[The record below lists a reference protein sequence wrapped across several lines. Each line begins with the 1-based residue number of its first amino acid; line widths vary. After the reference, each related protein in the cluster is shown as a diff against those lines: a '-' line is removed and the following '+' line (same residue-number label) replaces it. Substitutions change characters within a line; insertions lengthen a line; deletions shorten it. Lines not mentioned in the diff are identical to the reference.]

1 MCDTFLT
8 TVLKTLWI
16 QNIIQSI
23 KIIRIIKIYCIY
35 DSITTNQELKMRGT
49 LKHVLSLIIIIVS
62 VISIGYLID
71 TIPYTHAM
79 FGSLDILIELFF
91 VFASLSIF
99 TMTWFAYSQNK
110 NDHTLFIGATFLII
124 GVFNLF
130 HVLSYPFMPDFITP
144 NSIAKATIFR
154 DVTQVITAPLFLISA
169 YLFKDTLRLLNRY
182 ILVIYAV
189 LLSILPFT
197 ASHYL
202 GFVLNEYPKMYYS
215 SGEPSTLRISLIV
228 LSILI
233 TFYASYLYGK
243 RLKANGEQNI
253 IELIYGF
260 NIIVISDLLIN
271 TFDFSGILLKGVGFY
286 FVYLALHQSYI
297 ELPYKKLI
305 IAEESLKVAKEEAD
319 HSNQVKSEFLSN
331 MSHELRT
338 PLNSII
344 GFSDLLRQK
353 MIGELNEKQE
363 HYIDNIIK
371 SSNHLLDLI
380 NDILDLSKVE
390 AGKFEMNFEKVSLAA
405 LMNDTLELIRATAT
419 KHNVVIKKEFDPEIG
434 FIEADKQKF
443 KQILFNLL
451 SNAVKFSKTNGGTI
465 TITTRKNGEMIE
477 FSVSDTGIGIKK
489 EDMAKLFNKFQQ
501 IGSGT
506 SGKYGGTGL
515 GLAISKQLVE
525 LQGGRIWVQS
535 KYGEGT
541 TFIFELPITTNKKVG
556 N

>member
-1 MCDTFLT
+1 
-8 TVLKTLWI
+8 
-16 QNIIQSI
+16 
-23 KIIRIIKIYCIY
+23 
-35 DSITTNQELKMRGT
+35 MRGT

-62 VISIGYLID
+62 VIFIGYLID
-71 TIPYTHAM
+71 TIPYTHAA

-110 NDHTLFIGATFLII
+110 NDHILFMGATFLII
-124 GVFNLF
+124 GVLDLF

-144 NSIAKATIFR
+144 NSIAKAMIFR
-154 DVTQVITAPLFLISA
+154 DVSQVITAPLFLISA

-182 ILVIYAV
+182 ILVICAV
-189 LLSILPFT
+189 LLFILPFST
-197 ASHYL
+197 TQYL
-202 GFVLNEYPKMYYS
+202 GFLMNEYPRMYS
-215 SGEPSTLRISLIV
+215 SGEPSLARISLV
-228 LSILI
+228 MASILV
-233 TFYASYLYGK
+233 TLYATYLYSK
-243 RLKANGEQNI
+243 RLKVTEEQDI
-253 IELIYGF
+253 IYLIYGF
-260 NIIVISDLLIN
+260 NIIVISDLFIN
-271 TFDFSGILLKGVGFY
+271 IFDFPGILLKGVGFY

-344 GFSDLLRQK
+344 GFSDLLKQK
-353 MIGELNEKQE
+353 MMGELNEKQE

-371 SSNHLLDLI
+371 SSKHLLDLI
-380 NDILDLSKVE
+380 NDILDLSKIE
-390 AGKFEMNFEKVSLAA
+390 AGKIEMTFETVSLSA

-419 KHNVVIKKEFDPEIG
+419 KNNVVIRKEFDPEIG
-434 FIEADKQKF
+434 LIEADKQKF

-451 SNAVKFSKTNGGTI
+451 SNAVKFSKTNGGII
-465 TITTRKNGEMIE
+465 TITTKKNGEMAEI
-477 FSVSDTGIGIKK
+477 SISDTGIGIKK
-489 EDMAKLFNKFQQ
+489 EDMDKLFNKFQQ
-501 IGSGT
+501 IDSGT
-506 SGKYGGTGL
+506 SRKYGGTGL

-541 TFIFELPITTNKKVG
+541 TFTFQLPLTIKKKVG

>member
-1 MCDTFLT
+1 
-8 TVLKTLWI
+8 
-16 QNIIQSI
+16 
-23 KIIRIIKIYCIY
+23 
-35 DSITTNQELKMRGT
+35 MRGT

-71 TIPYTHAM
+71 TIPYTHAT

-110 NDHTLFIGATFLII
+110 NDHTLFMGATFLII
-124 GVFNLF
+124 GVLDLF

-144 NSIAKATIFR
+144 NSFAKATIFR

-182 ILVIYAV
+182 ILVICAV

-197 ASHYL
+197 TTHYL
-202 GFVLNEYPKMYYS
+202 GFLLNEYPIMYYS
-215 SGEPSTLRISLIV
+215 SGEPSLARILLIMP
-228 LSILI
+228 SILI
-233 TFYASYLYGK
+233 TLYASYLYAK
-243 RLKANGEQNI
+243 RLKVTEEQDI
-253 IELIYGF
+253 IYLIYGF

-271 TFDFSGILLKGVGFY
+271 SFDFPGILLKGAGFY

-297 ELPYKKLI
+297 EMPYKKLVI
-305 IAEESLKVAKEEAD
+305 TEESLKVAKEEAD

-344 GFSDLLRQK
+344 GFSDLLKQK
-353 MIGELNEKQE
+353 MMGELNEKQE

-371 SSNHLLDLI
+371 SSKHLLDLI
-380 NDILDLSKVE
+380 NDILDLSKIE
-390 AGKFEMNFEKVSLAA
+390 AGKIEMTFENVFLSA

-419 KHNVVIKKEFDPEIG
+419 KQNVAIKKEFDPEIG

-465 TITTRKNGEMIE
+465 TITTKKNGDVVEI
-477 FSVSDTGIGIKK
+477 SVSDTGIGIKK
-489 EDMAKLFNKFQQ
+489 EDMEKLFNKFQQ
-501 IGSGT
+501 IDSGT
-506 SGKYGGTGL
+506 SRKYGGTGL

-541 TFIFELPITTNKKVG
+541 TFIFQLPLTTKKKAV